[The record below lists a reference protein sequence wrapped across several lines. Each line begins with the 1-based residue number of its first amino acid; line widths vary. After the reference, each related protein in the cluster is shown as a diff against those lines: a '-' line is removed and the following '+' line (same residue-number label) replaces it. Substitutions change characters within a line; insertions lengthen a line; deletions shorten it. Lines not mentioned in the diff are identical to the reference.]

1 MKRLKFED
9 LLRDSISRYGA
20 LSLHLGKCN
29 SSFSIQMLLD
39 NVRLTSISCDFGT
52 WYFTKKDGLD
62 LPSLKNVEAP
72 YIKVFVLYK
81 KLEEQFNT
89 KLSKLDTFKK
99 RIPFIKSNPDPIQ
112 ELISDLHINT
122 LLLVNALRKIEAEFL
137 SYKVSLSPLYQPS
150 SIISK
155 KIKSNLALI
164 NKDLALADTKFISTK
179 LNAGLTIKSNH
190 QKINDTIVNIYD
202 TSPIAPGI
210 KGAILE
216 AKSKN
221 ESSELNLPNKGI
233 NSSIKDVL
241 NTRLVETVKSE
252 REYSNFG
259 FSNKQNG
266 SDSSKSTSRTVQWES
281 LLAMKK
287 LMDDLG

>member
-9 LLRDSISRYGA
+9 LLRDSIARYGA

-137 SYKVSLSPLYQPS
+137 TYKDSLSPLYQPS

-164 NKDLALADTKFISTK
+164 NKDLALADAKLISTK

-190 QKINDTIVNIYD
+190 QKINDTIVDIYD
-202 TSPIAPGI
+202 TSPNTTAI
-210 KGAILE
+210 KDAKLE
-216 AKSKN
+216 VKSKN
-221 ESSELNLPNKGI
+221 ESSELNLLNHGI
-233 NSSIKDVL
+233 NSSIKEVP
-241 NTRLVETVKSE
+241 NTRLVETAISK
-252 REYSNFG
+252 RENSNFG
-259 FSNKQNG
+259 FNNEQNG
-266 SDSSKSTSRTVQWES
+266 PDSNKSTSRTVEWES

-287 LMDDLG
+287 LMAELG

>member
-9 LLRDSISRYGA
+9 LLRDSIVKYGT

-62 LPSLKNVEAP
+62 LPSLKDVEAP

-89 KLSKLDTFKK
+89 KLSKIDTLKK

-122 LLLVNALRKIEAEFL
+122 LLLVNALKKIEAEFL
-137 SYKVSLSPLYQPS
+137 AYKVSLSPLYQPS

-164 NKDLALADTKFISTK
+164 NNDLALVEARLISTK
-179 LNAGLTIKSNH
+179 LSAGQTIESKL
-190 QKINDTIVNIYD
+190 QKINHTIDNVND
-202 TSPIAPGI
+202 TSPNAPEI
-210 KGAILE
+210 KDGKLE
-216 AKSKN
+216 IKSKK
-221 ESSELNLPNKGI
+221 ESSELNLVNRGLI
-233 NSSIKDVL
+233 SSIKDIQ
-241 NTRLVETVKSE
+241 NIRIDETILSE
-252 REYSNFG
+252 RENSNFG
-259 FSNKQNG
+259 FSSEQNG
-266 SDSSKSTSRTVQWES
+266 TDLSKSSSRIVQWES

-287 LMDDLG
+287 LMDELG

>member
-9 LLRDSISRYGA
+9 LLRDSIARYGA

-137 SYKVSLSPLYQPS
+137 TYKDSLSPLYQPS

-164 NKDLALADTKFISTK
+164 NKDLALADAKLISTK

-190 QKINDTIVNIYD
+190 QKINDTIVDIYD
-202 TSPIAPGI
+202 TSPNTTAI
-210 KGAILE
+210 KDAKLE
-216 AKSKN
+216 VKSKN
-221 ESSELNLPNKGI
+221 ESSELNLLNHGI
-233 NSSIKDVL
+233 NSSMIL
-241 NTRLVETVKSE
+241 
-252 REYSNFG
+252 Y
-259 FSNKQNG
+259 
-266 SDSSKSTSRTVQWES
+266 
-281 LLAMKK
+281 KK
-287 LMDDLG
+287 VCKV

>member
-210 KGAILE
+210 KDATIE
-216 AKSKN
+216 VKSKN

-252 REYSNFG
+252 REYSNLG
-259 FSNKQNG
+259 FSNNQNG
-266 SDSSKSTSRTVQWES
+266 PDSSKSTSRTVQWES